1 MVEPPEEIDYLPA
14 TAALRPAIVD
24 LLRSCA
30 LPVEDLPVTLE
41 HFVVAIAG
49 QRLVGSAG
57 LELLG
62 DIALFRSLAVAPSWR
77 GRGLARR
84 LFEETR
90 SRARALGARSLYLL
104 TTSAQ
109 DVFAHWGFVTV
120 PREGAPPA
128 VQGTLQY
135 RTLCPGSAV
144 VMCLDLLPPARR

>member
-1 MVEPPEEIDYLPA
+1 MAEPPEIVYLPA
-14 TAALRPAIVD
+14 TAVLRPAIVD
-24 LLRSCA
+24 LLRGCA
-30 LPVEDLPVTLE
+30 LPVEDLPSALE

-57 LELLG
+57 LELVG
-62 DIALFRSLAVAPSWR
+62 DMALFRSLAVEPSWR

-109 DVFAHWGFVTV
+109 DVFAHWGFVRV
-120 PREGAPPA
+120 PREMAPPA
-128 VQGTLQY
+128 VQATAQY
-135 RTLCPGSAV
+135 RTLCSASAV
-144 VMCLDLLPPARR
+144 VMCLRLA